1 MTRRR
6 LIAACL
12 LPFLLLTG
20 IWFSRAFW
28 IGLALQL
35 TLDNT
40 ALTAVNFS
48 GLHISQQRIELAEL
62 AVDVDTPSGP
72 LSAALAHVGIDY
84 DWSGT
89 KRAVVSIDDAR
100 ITYSYRP
107 PEPSESSPAAAAT
120 TWYCRC
126 KT

>member
-6 LIAACL
+6 LIADCL

-20 IWFSRAFW
+20 IWFRRAFW
-28 IGLALQL
+28 NALVLQL

-48 GLHISQQRIELAEL
+48 GLHISRQRIELAEL

-72 LSAALAHVGIDY
+72 LSVAFG
-84 DWSGT
+84 
-89 KRAVVSIDDAR
+89 RAQIRLER
-100 ITYSYRP
+100 I
-107 PEPSESSPAAAAT
+107 
-120 TWYCRC
+120 
-126 KT
+126 